1 MHITMSQTSF
11 DLLADLPEPLAQSVA
26 DYCQQL
32 DSSPEFDIDG
42 LPDLVK
48 SSLAK
53 VFSCSEY
60 IARYSLRKP
69 TIVAELLTSGD
80 LLTGYQLADYVARLS
95 AALNKVDSQDVLYQV
110 LREFRQ
116 REWMRIVWRDIAGWA
131 ELQQTTQ
138 ELSWLAETCVDLAL
152 DTLYSWACKEWGTPC
167 NSSGEQQRMV
177 VIGMGKLGAWELN
190 ISSDI
195 DLIFT
200 YPETGETMGA
210 NKSLS
215 NSEFF
220 VRLGK
225 KLIQSLDNTTVDGFV
240 FRVDMRLRP
249 FGEGGVLVASFDAME
264 AYYQA
269 HGREWER
276 YAMIKARVVA
286 GDLEAGKELMAM
298 LKPFIYRRYLDY
310 GAYESLREMKA
321 IVNREVKRKGIG
333 KNIKLGPGG
342 IREVEFIGQVFQLIR
357 GGHDPELQERRIL
370 MILAQLKEKDI
381 LPEYVVDEL
390 HQAYCFL
397 RMVEH
402 RIQAFAEQ
410 QSHNLPV
417 DTDAL
422 GQLRIAYG
430 MGFSDWDSFHKV
442 LSGHRRN
449 VQSHFEQVFEA
460 PQTEHAEHD
469 ELDLTR
475 LWFGRVELELAETIL
490 MDLGY
495 QDVKQILSRLVT
507 LHDGRL
513 YNAMSAQG
521 QGRLDKLI
529 PLLIGA
535 VGQVQHPDI
544 TFNRVLE
551 LIEAILRRSVYLV
564 LLTENPLALSQL
576 VRLCA
581 ASPWIARYLT
591 QHPMLL
597 DELMDTRSLYAS
609 PDKQQLASEI
619 RGRLANVD
627 AEDAEQLMDTL
638 RHFHHLNVLR
648 VAAADIMGALPLMK
662 VSDHLSWIA
671 EVCLDET
678 LELAWQHMIRR
689 HGRPVC
695 MADGQ
700 VCDKGFAIIGY
711 GKLGGLE
718 LGYGSDLDLVFIH
731 GADKAD
737 QMTDGKQ
744 SITASVFFARL
755 GQRLIHLLSAMTRAG
770 VLYEVDM
777 RLRPDGASGMLVSS
791 LKSFVQYQQDKA
803 WTWEHQALVRA
814 RFVAGDAAI
823 GEQFLIVRGEALGSK
838 RDRSVLKNEVLEMR
852 DRMRKDLDKGKTGQ
866 FDLKQGQGGI
876 VDIEF
881 MVQYGVL
888 AFACDYPELQAWTDN
903 IRLLMVMAAIGVMQA
918 EQVDILVEAYKT
930 YRGRLHRL
938 TLDEQAGM
946 VSAEEYA
953 ELRIAVTTVWQEWML
968 AGTSD

>member
-1 MHITMSQTSF
+1 MSQTSLDF
-11 DLLADLPEPLAQSVA
+11 LVDLPEPLAQSVA

-32 DSSPEFDIDG
+32 DASPEFNLDG
-42 LPDLVK
+42 LPDAVK

-69 TIVAELLTSGD
+69 TILAELLTSGD
-80 LLTGYQLADYVARLS
+80 LLADYQLADYVAKLS
-95 AALNKVDSQDVLYQV
+95 AALDKVDSQDGLYQV

-138 ELSWLAETCVDLAL
+138 ELSWLAETCIDLAL
-152 DTLYSWACKEWGTPC
+152 NTLYEWACREWGIPC
-167 NSSGEQQRMV
+167 NASGEPQRMV

-195 DLIFT
+195 DLIFA
-200 YPETGETMGA
+200 YPEAGDTTGA

-225 KLIQSLDNTTVDGFV
+225 KLIQSLDNITVDGFV

-264 AYYQA
+264 SYYQS

-286 GDLEAGKELMAM
+286 GDHVAGKELMAM

-370 MILAQLKEKDI
+370 VILEKLKQKDI
-381 LPEYVVDEL
+381 LPEYVVAEL
-390 HQAYCFL
+390 CQAYCFL

-410 QSHNLPV
+410 QSHNLPA
-417 DTDAL
+417 DAL

-430 MGFSDWDSFHKV
+430 MGFSDWDSFHEA

-469 ELDLTR
+469 DLDLTR
-475 LWFGRVELELAETIL
+475 LWFGRVEFELAEPIL
-490 MDLGY
+490 MELGY
-495 QDVKQILSRLVT
+495 QDAKQVLARLATLRDSRLY
-507 LHDGRL
+507 H
-513 YNAMSAQG
+513 AMSAQG

-535 VGQVQHPDI
+535 VGQAQHPDI

-551 LIEAILRRSVYLV
+551 LIEAIARRSVYLV

-597 DELMDTRSLYAS
+597 DELMDTRSLYAP

-619 RGRLANVD
+619 RARLVNVD
-627 AEDAEQLMDTL
+627 AEDTEILMDTL

-648 VAAADIMGALPLMK
+648 VAAADIVGALPLMK

-671 EVCLDET
+671 EVCLEET
-678 LELAWQHMIRR
+678 LELAWQHMIHR
-689 HGRPVC
+689 HGQPVYSSE
-695 MADGQ
+695 GQ
-700 VCDKGFAIIGY
+700 IYDKGFAIIGY

-744 SITASVFFARL
+744 AIPVSIFFARL

-770 VLYEVDM
+770 TLYEVDM

-814 RFVAGDAAI
+814 RFVAGDSVL
-823 GEQFLIVRGEALGSK
+823 GEQFLNVRGEVLTKK
-838 RDRSVLKNEVLEMR
+838 RDQQALKKEVLEMR
-852 DRMRKDLDKGKTGQ
+852 DRMRKELDKGKVGQ

-888 AFACDYPELQAWTDN
+888 AFANDYQELQAWTDN
-903 IRLLMVMAAIGVMQA
+903 IRLLMVMAAVGVMRA
-918 EQVDILVEAYKT
+918 EQINVLMEAYKT
-930 YRGRLHRL
+930 YRDRLHRL
-938 TLDEQAGM
+938 TLDEQPGL
-946 VSAEEYA
+946 VSAEEYHV
-953 ELRIAVTTVWQEWML
+953 LRTGVIKVWRDWMQR
-968 AGTSD
+968 